1 MERISKCSAPHEA
14 KIIQSFVPNS
24 FSSERN
30 RLTRAH
36 FQTFCSPNV
45 ACFCF
50 ASIFFVSVEP
60 IITIRGLI
68 IVMLSCTLSADFVFT
83 RSSSQT
89 IITPC
94 VDAIFSAGVCDAALR
109 SGRWSL
115 RADLS
120 FFSCLSLQRCQSRC
134 GVPHRR
140 ILEHRRRELHQSR
153 ALRLRHDRRLRYR
166 GTVGDAGL
174 YLRRSDIML

>member
-94 VDAIFSAGVCDAALR
+94 VDAIFSAGVCHAALR

-120 FFSCLSLQRCQSRC
+120 FFLASVCKGAKADVVFLIDGSWSI
-134 GVPHRR
+134 GEESFTKVVHFVSGM
-140 ILEHRRRELHQSR
+140 IG
-153 ALRLRHDRRLRYR
+153 AFDI
-166 GTVGDAGL
+166 VGPSGMQVC
-174 YLRRSDIML
+174 I